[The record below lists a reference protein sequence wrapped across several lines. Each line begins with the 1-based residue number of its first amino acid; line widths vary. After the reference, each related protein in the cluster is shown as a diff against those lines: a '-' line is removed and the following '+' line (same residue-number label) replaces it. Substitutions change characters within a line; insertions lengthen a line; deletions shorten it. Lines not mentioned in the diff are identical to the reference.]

1 MAIQAN
7 GSKGSNGSDGSF
19 GPKSEWLTS
28 EKRSK
33 YSQLFQN
40 RQKHTKD
47 PPMTSNWMAATEQQP
62 SGSNWMATTENWMDS
77 PRAASRSQLY
87 LAIIVFVKGA
97 LPKKVRSFRLN
108 NKSPTH
114 SRALL
119 IISPSLFVSACSRTV
134 TGQFVCVCVESPPVE
149 STRYNPLGGLYR
161 STLETLVGIC
171 WPYAG
176 HILNIPCRRSYDG
189 NLHGK
194 FAAKAPRHC
203 LHLAKRRQW
212 VCDAS
217 DPIRITES
225 DLPYRNSLQ
234 CFYLFLSANL
244 VSNHSNHSNGW
255 NSELL
260 RTERQLH
267 YGNYIVAHNAH
278 MHRQPG
284 TQAAHILLSC
294 GISRWF
300 AFKSDA
306 ERETLLL
313 SSTSDRI
320 GDRSLAVLFAQERSI
335 ERRKWTQM
343 KVNDRM
349 RLRIWRS

>member
-19 GPKSEWLTS
+19 GTKSEWLTS

-62 SGSNWMATTENWMDS
+62 SGSNWIETEWQQLRMDS

-134 TGQFVCVCVESPPVE
+134 TGQFVCVCV
-149 STRYNPLGGLYR
+149 
-161 STLETLVGIC
+161 
-171 WPYAG
+171 
-176 HILNIPCRRSYDG
+176 
-189 NLHGK
+189 
-194 FAAKAPRHC
+194 
-203 LHLAKRRQW
+203 
-212 VCDAS
+212 
-217 DPIRITES
+217 
-225 DLPYRNSLQ
+225 
-234 CFYLFLSANL
+234 
-244 VSNHSNHSNGW
+244 
-255 NSELL
+255 
-260 RTERQLH
+260 
-267 YGNYIVAHNAH
+267 
-278 MHRQPG
+278 
-284 TQAAHILLSC
+284 
-294 GISRWF
+294 
-300 AFKSDA
+300 
-306 ERETLLL
+306 
-313 SSTSDRI
+313 
-320 GDRSLAVLFAQERSI
+320 
-335 ERRKWTQM
+335 
-343 KVNDRM
+343 
-349 RLRIWRS
+349 